1 MDASNIPKL
10 QSKELNTDGR
20 PINLPGVYE
29 HKDTDAVFITS
40 EGDEGVAQ
48 ADALMHPL
56 WKDAWERVSDVPNR
70 VEILAMRKAQEVK
83 DATADAL
90 AKGKE
95 EAEMKAAKKA
105 ALEIAKAEEAKAVAV
120 K

>member
-1 MDASNIPKL
+1 MDASNIPKM
-10 QSKELNTDGR
+10 QSKERHTDGR
-20 PINLPGVYE
+20 PLNLPGVYE

-56 WKDAWERVSDVPNR
+56 WKDAWERVADVPTR
-70 VEILAMRKAQEVK
+70 LEILEMRKAQEVK
-83 DATADAL
+83 DATTEAL
-90 AKGKE
+90 QKGKE
-95 EAEMKAAKKA
+95 EADLKEAKKK
-105 ALEIAKAEEAKAVAV
+105 ALEAAKAELAKADAP

>member
-1 MDASNIPKL
+1 MDASNLPKL

-56 WKDAWERVSDVPNR
+56 WKDAWERKSAVPSR
-70 VEILAMRKAQEVK
+70 VEILKMRKDQEIK
-83 DATADAL
+83 DATEAAIQT
-90 AKGKE
+90 GKE
-95 EAEMKAAKKA
+95 ADEMKAAKKQ
-105 ALEIAKAEEAKAVAV
+105 ALEAAKAAQN
-120 K
+120 

>member
-1 MDASNIPKL
+1 MDVSNIPKL

-56 WKDAWERVSDVPNR
+56 WKDAWERVGDVPSR
-70 VEILAMRKAQEVK
+70 VEILEMRKAQEVK
-83 DATADAL
+83 DATAEAL

-95 EAEMKAAKKA
+95 EMELKEAKKKALEAAKAA
-105 ALEIAKAEEAKAVAV
+105 EAEATK
-120 K
+120 

>member
-1 MDASNIPKL
+1 MDPSNLPKQ
-10 QSKELNTDGR
+10 QSKELNGDGR

-48 ADALMHPL
+48 ADALMSPL
-56 WKDAWERVSDVPNR
+56 WKDAWERVSDVPSR
-70 VEILAMRKAQEVK
+70 TEILEMRKAQEVK

-95 EAEMKAAKKA
+95 EAEMRAAKKA
-105 ALEIAKAEEAKAVAV
+105 ALEAEKAASDAEAKQ
-120 K
+120 